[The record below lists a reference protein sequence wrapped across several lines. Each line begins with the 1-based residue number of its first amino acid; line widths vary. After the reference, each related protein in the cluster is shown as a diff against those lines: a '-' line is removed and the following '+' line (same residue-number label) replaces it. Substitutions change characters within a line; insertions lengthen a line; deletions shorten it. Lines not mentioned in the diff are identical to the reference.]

1 MKLPFGL
8 DLKSLIVGAVFVWFV
23 LPWIMGMLNRA
34 RSQNTPAT
42 PAV

>member
-8 DLKSLIVGAVFVWFV
+8 DLKSLIVGAIFVWFV
-23 LPWIMGMLNRA
+23 LPWLMGMFNRA
-34 RSQNTPAT
+34 TSRNAPAT